1 VVGRVAGLVNSGGE
15 LFNRRVSGVE
25 NSITSVAALGLIG
38 AAAQQGLSPAPL
50 FALVGLEPGAA
61 PEPDRHIPAALYVA
75 LWDRVAQ
82 QLDPTFPARTGM
94 AFELGVLEGFGFLAM
109 SCANLAQAYER
120 TKVFRSLYNVGSGW
134 ELEAVGAA
142 AGARSMRMR
151 WEAWLLGDA
160 PATGCE
166 AANEYQVA
174 EMLASVRQLI
184 AEPRFVPARLC
195 FRHAARG
202 EPEAWTAVFGVRP
215 EFSAD
220 FDGFEVPRE
229 LLDRP
234 LALSNAALRAYF
246 ERQCAEA
253 AEKFEADAALTGKVR
268 RQIIAGMNGQV
279 PSMHDVARALGMSVR
294 SLQRALDAEGTK
306 FQAVVDDV
314 RCEFSRRYLARKSL
328 NLGEVSTLV
337 GFNDTSAFFKA
348 FKRWTGKAPGEYR
361 AALAS

>member
-1 VVGRVAGLVNSGGE
+1 
-15 LFNRRVSGVE
+15 VSGVE

-38 AAAQQGLSPAPL
+38 AAVQQGLSPAPL
-50 FALVGLEPGAA
+50 FALVGLDPGAA
-61 PEPDRHIPAALYVA
+61 PEPDRHIPAALYVG
-75 LWDRVAQ
+75 LWDHVAQ
-82 QLDPTFPARTGM
+82 QLEPTFPARTGM
-94 AFELGVLEGFGFLAM
+94 AFDLGVLEGFGFLAM

-134 ELEAVGAA
+134 ELEA
-142 AGARSMRMR
+142 AGPRVLRMR
-151 WEAWLLGDA
+151 WEAWLFADA
-160 PATGCE
+160 PRAGCE

-184 AEPRFVPARLC
+184 ADPRFAPTRWC
-195 FRHAARG
+195 FRHAPRA
-202 EPEAWTAVFGVRP
+202 EPEAWTAVLGARP

-246 ERQCAEA
+246 ERQCKEA

-279 PSMHDVARALGMSVR
+279 PSIHDVARALGMSAR

-306 FQAVVDDV
+306 FQTVVDDV

>member
-1 VVGRVAGLVNSGGE
+1 M
-15 LFNRRVSGVE
+15 SGVE

-38 AAAQQGLSPAPL
+38 AAVQQGLSAAPL
-50 FALVGLEPGAA
+50 FALAGLDPGAA
-61 PEPDRHIPAALYVA
+61 PEPDRHIPAPLYLA
-75 LWDRVAQ
+75 LWDHVAQ
-82 QLDPTFPARTGM
+82 QLDATFPARTGM
-94 AFELGVLEGFGFLAM
+94 AFDLGALEGFGFLAM

-134 ELEAVGAA
+134 ELEAV
-142 AGARSMRMR
+142 AGAGAGGPRSMRMR
-151 WEAWLLGDA
+151 WEAWLLADA
-160 PATGCE
+160 PRAGCE

-184 AEPRFVPARLC
+184 SDPRFAPTRLC
-195 FRHAARG
+195 FRHAARA
-202 EPEAWTAVFGVRP
+202 EAEAWTAVFGTRP
-215 EFSAD
+215 EFSAE

-246 ERQCAEA
+246 ERQCKEA

-279 PSMHDVARALGMSVR
+279 PSIHDVARALGMSAR

-306 FQAVVDDV
+306 FQTLVDDV